1 MPILAPRHAIAAVYA
16 GLFFGIGVYMPFFP
30 VWLAGRGFDPAMIAF
45 ALALPMSVRL
55 FTTPLGGILADR
67 SGRPRATLV
76 LYALMTALCF
86 AGIALAPSALLILV
100 GLGLAASFW
109 QPSLP
114 VLDAYAVARRAEG
127 VLDYGRV
134 RLWGSLSFIGG
145 NLLAGLLLG
154 GTFFAAMPHDTVI
167 WLIVGGSV
175 GAAAAALLLDEAKP
189 APRAERRTPGRG
201 LAGRAFAGFPPVLL
215 VGIGAAALIQASHA
229 VLYAFASIR
238 WHGEGLS
245 DAVIGL
251 LWALGVIAEVVLFH
265 SGTRVTRRLGA
276 ERLLL
281 LGGLAGLLRFAAMAF
296 DPPPLLLLALQPLHA
311 ATFGC
316 TYLGTVELVARH
328 APAGKGA
335 SVQAMAAW
343 ATAIAMTAATLA
355 AGPLWQAFGALSFLA
370 SAALAGAGAVLAVL
384 AGLMRTAQPQSAGSG
399 G

>member
-30 VWLAGRGFDPAMIAF
+30 VWLAGRGFDPALIAF

-154 GTFFAAMPHDTVI
+154 GTFFAALPHDTVI
-167 WLIVGGSV
+167 WLIVAGSV

-189 APRAERRTPGRG
+189 APRAERQTPRPGPCRPSLCRMPAGPAGRHRRGGADPGLACRALRLRLHPLARRGIVGHGDRPALGARRHRRGGAVPFRHAGDAAARGGKAAAARRPRRPAALRGDGVRPAAAAAPRCCSRCMRRPSAAPISARWSSSPAMRRRAKARACRRWPPGR
-201 LAGRAFAGFPPVLL
+201 PP
-215 VGIGAAALIQASHA
+215 S
-229 VLYAFASIR
+229 
-238 WHGEGLS
+238 
-245 DAVIGL
+245 
-251 LWALGVIAEVVLFH
+251 
-265 SGTRVTRRLGA
+265 
-276 ERLLL
+276 
-281 LGGLAGLLRFAAMAF
+281 
-296 DPPPLLLLALQPLHA
+296 P
-311 ATFGC
+311 
-316 TYLGTVELVARH
+316 
-328 APAGKGA
+328 
-335 SVQAMAAW
+335 
-343 ATAIAMTAATLA
+343 
-355 AGPLWQAFGALSFLA
+355 
-370 SAALAGAGAVLAVL
+370 
-384 AGLMRTAQPQSAGSG
+384 
-399 G
+399 